1 MTIKEV
7 SDKYGISQDTLRY
20 YERVK
25 VIPAVTRT
33 SGGIRDYQ
41 EEDLK
46 WVELAVCMRNAGLPI
61 ESLIEYQKLFQAGDE
76 TIPARLELLQREM
89 EILQKQ
95 KEQIEETM
103 GRLSYKID
111 RYEEAMRT
119 GKLIW
124 TKKENNNGK
133 TCSILFK
140 SR

>member
-7 SDKYGISQDTLRY
+7 SEKYGLTQDTLRY
-20 YERVK
+20 YERVG

-61 ESLIEYQKLFQAGDE
+61 ESLIEYQRLFQAGDS
-76 TIPARLELLQREM
+76 TIPARLDLLKDQM
-89 EILQKQ
+89 DVLQKQ
-95 KEQIEETM
+95 KAQIEETM
-103 GRLSYKID
+103 ARLSYKIS

-119 GKLIW
+119 GVLTW
-124 TKKENNNGK
+124 TKKEGEN
-133 TCSILFK
+133 
-140 SR
+140 